1 VDPQKQ
7 KGIQGAL
14 AIAIVDEPVDHLNKV
29 FMVCPVSLYR

>member
-14 AIAIVDEPVDHLNKV
+14 AIAIVDEPVDHLKKKKMN
-29 FMVCPVSLYR
+29 